1 MEMICYTVI
10 VEGRK
15 APTERKEK
23 TMFENKEVIIYGV
36 ELENGERNV
45 YIHESDRITFMN
57 WLCFENYPLYL
68 TAREFELTIS

>member
-1 MEMICYTVI
+1 
-10 VEGRK
+10 
-15 APTERKEK
+15 
-23 TMFENKEVIIYGV
+23 MFENKEVIIYGV

-68 TAREFELTIS
+68 TARKFELTIS